1 MFGVK
6 AAFDRF
12 MKPVLIAIFLS
23 LAIPQSGA
31 DDIADAKAAFAALQ
45 EYQKE
50 VDIRSLDLFATN
62 CTVTLAV
69 TDGTN
74 RRTLVVPDGKF
85 RAMLTN
91 AIARKEGNSD
101 VYEDAIYTQ
110 EGSSVRMSCTV
121 LFADSGKRG
130 PLTLLYLRDSDG
142 KLRIK
147 EMKITKPVE
156 KLATDEAPE
165 NPSKEP

>member
-1 MFGVK
+1 
-6 AAFDRF
+6 
-12 MKPVLIAIFLS
+12 MKLILVAVLLS
-23 LAIPQSGA
+23 LAITQSRG
-31 DDIADAKAAFAALQ
+31 DDIPDAKAAFATLQ
-45 EYQKE
+45 EYQKTD
-50 VDIRSLDLFATN
+50 DIRSPDLFATN

-85 RAMLTN
+85 RVMLTN

-130 PLTLLYLRDSDG
+130 PLTVLYARDSDG

-147 EMKITKPVE
+147 EMKLTKPVE
-156 KLATDEAPE
+156 KLPADEAPE
-165 NPSKEP
+165 NAPKEP